1 MISFKYR
8 RMGSKLKGFI
18 ELGMRDKTGAHS
30 NLPWIRCGRGMENGT
45 TPFFYR
51 IRWFLLELALLKQG
65 RIKDEA

>member
-1 MISFKYR
+1 
-8 RMGSKLKGFI
+8 
-18 ELGMRDKTGAHS
+18 MRDKTGAHS